1 MQKIRIAE
9 IFYSI
14 QGEGQWAGVPSIF
27 LRTFGC
33 NFKCAGFGMQPGAH
47 TDEPDKIY
55 EEIKD
60 NLDQHT
66 YETLPLAAT
75 GCDSYASWH
84 KDFKQFSPW
93 MTIDEITD
101 KIVNL
106 LPHKKFQGEHLII
119 TGGEPLLSWQRVYPA
134 LLDKLQ
140 AHGLE
145 HITWETNGTQQMW
158 PELSEYLQTSKLEV
172 TYSISAKLP
181 CSGEPWDKAI
191 KPTSV
196 DTYKSS
202 MDHWFLKFVVADE
215 MDLKDAEKAVDEFQ
229 AGKFDGPIY
238 LMPLGGVESIY
249 NYNAK
254 TVAEI
259 AMNKGWRYSPR
270 LQVDLW
276 KNAWGT

>member
-33 NFKCAGFGMQPGAH
+33 NFKCAGFGVKRGEH
-47 TDEPDKIY
+47 TVEPDKIFDS
-55 EEIKD
+55 IKD
-60 NLDQHT
+60 KLDEHT
-66 YETLPLAAT
+66 YETLPLAQT

-93 MTIDEITD
+93 MTLDEIAN
-101 KIVNL
+101 KIINL
-106 LPHKKFQGEHLII
+106 LPNKRFQGEHLII
-119 TGGEPLLSWQRVYPA
+119 TGGEPLLAWQRVYPA

-140 AHGLE
+140 AQGLR
-145 HITWETNGTQQMW
+145 HITWETNGTQMMW
-158 PELSEYLQTSKLEV
+158 PELSEYLKTSDIEV

-181 CSGEPWDKAI
+181 CSGEAWEKAI
-191 KPTSV
+191 KPESV

-202 MDHWFLKFVVADE
+202 ANHWFLKFVVANE
-215 MDLKDAEKAVDEFQ
+215 VDLKDAEKAVEQFQ
-229 AGKFDGPIY
+229 TGKFDGPIY
-238 LMPLGGVESIY
+238 LMPLGGVDTVY

-259 AMNKGWRYSPR
+259 AMKKGWRYSPR

>member
-33 NFKCAGFGMQPGAH
+33 NFKCAGFGVKRGEH
-47 TDEPDKIY
+47 TVEPDKIFDS
-55 EEIKD
+55 IKD
-60 NLDQHT
+60 KLDEHT
-66 YETLPLAAT
+66 YETLPLAQT

-93 MTIDEITD
+93 MTLDEISN
-101 KIVNL
+101 KIINL
-106 LPHKKFQGEHLII
+106 LPNKRFQGEHLII
-119 TGGEPLLSWQRVYPA
+119 TGSEPLLAWQRVYPA

-140 AHGLE
+140 AQGLR
-145 HITWETNGTQQMW
+145 HITWETNGTQMMW
-158 PELSEYLQTSKLEV
+158 PELSEYLKTSDIEV

-181 CSGEPWDKAI
+181 CSGEAWEKAI
-191 KPTSV
+191 KPESV

-202 MDHWFLKFVVADE
+202 ANHWFLKFVVANE
-215 MDLKDAEKAVDEFQ
+215 VDLKDAEKAVEQFQ
-229 AGKFDGPIY
+229 TGKFDGPIY
-238 LMPLGGVESIY
+238 LMPLGGVDTVY

>member
-33 NFKCAGFGMQPGAH
+33 NFKCAGFGVKRGEH
-47 TDEPDKIY
+47 TDEPDKIFDS
-55 EEIKD
+55 IKD
-60 NLDQHT
+60 KLDEHT
-66 YETLPLAAT
+66 YETLPLAQT

-93 MTIDEITD
+93 MTLDEIAD
-101 KIVNL
+101 KIINL
-106 LPHKKFQGEHLII
+106 LPNKRFQGEHLII
-119 TGGEPLLSWQRVYPA
+119 TGGEPLLAWQRVYPA

-140 AHGLE
+140 AQGLR
-145 HITWETNGTQQMW
+145 HITWETNGTQMMW
-158 PELSEYLQTSKLEV
+158 PELSEYLKTSDIEV

-181 CSGEPWDKAI
+181 CSGEAWEKAI
-191 KPTSV
+191 KPESV
-196 DTYKSS
+196 DTYQSS
-202 MDHWFLKFVVADE
+202 ANHWFLKFVVANE
-215 MDLKDAEKAVDEFQ
+215 VDLKDAEKAVEQFQ
-229 AGKFDGPIY
+229 TGKFDGPIY
-238 LMPLGGVESIY
+238 LMPLGGVDTVY

-259 AMNKGWRYSPR
+259 AMKKGWRYSPR

>member
-84 KDFKQFSPW
+84 KEFKQFSPW
-93 MTIDEITD
+93 MTLDEITD

-106 LPHKKFQGEHLII
+106 LPNKKFQGEHLII
-119 TGGEPLLSWQRVYPA
+119 TGGEPLLAWQRVYPA

-145 HITWETNGTQQMW
+145 HITWETNGTQMMW
-158 PELSEYLQTSKLEV
+158 PELSEYLKTSKLEV

-181 CSGEPWDKAI
+181 CSGEPWEKAI

-238 LMPLGGVESIY
+238 LMPLGGVDSVY

>member
-1 MQKIRIAE
+1 MRIAE

-47 TDEPDKIY
+47 TDEPDKVY

-60 NLDQHT
+60 KLDEHT

-84 KDFKQFSPW
+84 KEFKQFSPW
-93 MTIDEITD
+93 MTLDEITD
-101 KIVNL
+101 KIINL

-119 TGGEPLLSWQRVYPA
+119 TGGEPLLAWQRVYPA

-140 AHGLE
+140 AHGLK

-181 CSGEPWDKAI
+181 CSGEPWEKAI
-191 KPTSV
+191 NPTSV

-202 MDHWFLKFVVADE
+202 MDHWFLKFVVANE
-215 MDLKDAEKAVDEFQ
+215 VDLKDAEKAVDEFQ

-238 LMPLGGVESIY
+238 LMPLGGVDSVY

>member
-33 NFKCAGFGMQPGAH
+33 NFKCAGFGVKRGEH
-47 TDEPDKIY
+47 TVEPDKIFDS
-55 EEIKD
+55 IKD
-60 NLDQHT
+60 KLDEHT
-66 YETLPLAAT
+66 YETLPLAQT

-93 MTIDEITD
+93 MTLDEIAN
-101 KIVNL
+101 KIINL
-106 LPHKKFQGEHLII
+106 LPNKRFQGEHLII
-119 TGGEPLLSWQRVYPA
+119 TGGEPLLAWQRVYPA

-140 AHGLE
+140 AQGLR
-145 HITWETNGTQQMW
+145 HITWETNGTQMMW
-158 PELSEYLQTSKLEV
+158 PELSEYLKTSDIEV

-181 CSGEPWDKAI
+181 CSGEAWEKAI
-191 KPTSV
+191 KPESV

-202 MDHWFLKFVVADE
+202 ANHWFLKFVVANE
-215 MDLKDAEKAVDEFQ
+215 VDLKYAEKAVEQFQ
-229 AGKFDGPIY
+229 TGKFDGPIY
-238 LMPLGGVESIY
+238 LMPLGGVDTVY

>member
-66 YETLPLAAT
+66 YETLPLAQT

-93 MTIDEITD
+93 MTIDE
-101 KIVNL
+101 L
-106 LPHKKFQGEHLII
+106 SLI
-119 TGGEPLLSWQRVYPA
+119 
-134 LLDKLQ
+134 
-140 AHGLE
+140 
-145 HITWETNGTQQMW
+145 HI
-158 PELSEYLQTSKLEV
+158 
-172 TYSISAKLP
+172 
-181 CSGEPWDKAI
+181 
-191 KPTSV
+191 
-196 DTYKSS
+196 
-202 MDHWFLKFVVADE
+202 
-215 MDLKDAEKAVDEFQ
+215 
-229 AGKFDGPIY
+229 
-238 LMPLGGVESIY
+238 
-249 NYNAK
+249 
-254 TVAEI
+254 
-259 AMNKGWRYSPR
+259 
-270 LQVDLW
+270 
-276 KNAWGT
+276 

>member
-33 NFKCAGFGMQPGAH
+33 NFKCAGFGVKRGEH
-47 TDEPDKIY
+47 TDEPDKIFDS
-55 EEIKD
+55 IKD
-60 NLDQHT
+60 KLDEHT
-66 YETLPLAAT
+66 YETLPLAQT

-93 MTIDEITD
+93 MTLDEIAD
-101 KIVNL
+101 KIINL
-106 LPHKKFQGEHLII
+106 LPNKRFQGEHLII
-119 TGGEPLLSWQRVYPA
+119 TGGEPLLAWQRVYPA

-140 AHGLE
+140 AEGLR
-145 HITWETNGTQQMW
+145 HITWETNGTQMMW
-158 PELSEYLQTSKLEV
+158 PELSEYLKTSDIEV

-181 CSGEPWDKAI
+181 CSGEAWEKAI
-191 KPTSV
+191 KPASV

-202 MDHWFLKFVVADE
+202 ANHWFLKFVVANE
-215 MDLKDAEKAVDEFQ
+215 VDLKDAEKAVDEFQ

-238 LMPLGGVESIY
+238 LMPLGGVDTVY

-259 AMNKGWRYSPR
+259 AMKKGWRYSPR

>member
-33 NFKCAGFGMQPGAH
+33 NFKCAGFGVKRGEH
-47 TDEPDKIY
+47 TDEPDKIFDS
-55 EEIKD
+55 IKD
-60 NLDQHT
+60 KLDEHT
-66 YETLPLAAT
+66 YETLPLAQT

-93 MTIDEITD
+93 MTLDEIAN
-101 KIVNL
+101 KIINL
-106 LPHKKFQGEHLII
+106 LPNKRFQGEHLII
-119 TGGEPLLSWQRVYPA
+119 TGGEPLLAWQRVYPA

-140 AHGLE
+140 AQGLR
-145 HITWETNGTQQMW
+145 HITWETNGTQMMW
-158 PELSEYLQTSKLEV
+158 PELSEYLKTSDIEV

-181 CSGEPWDKAI
+181 CSGEAWEKAI
-191 KPTSV
+191 KPESV

-202 MDHWFLKFVVADE
+202 ANHWFLKFVVANE
-215 MDLKDAEKAVDEFQ
+215 VDLKDAEKAVEQFQ
-229 AGKFDGPIY
+229 TGKFDGPIY
-238 LMPLGGVESIY
+238 LMPLGGVDTVY